1 MSSLRSVCALGTGAV
16 ILSSF
21 VSSSAFG
28 SLTATYLGRGNN
40 ENAQLA
46 YNAAQS
52 WDNANA
58 VNFNAAKLAELKWD
72 VGGTTYYTFCVQIYQ
87 GLAIG
92 TTYTFDVVSLED
104 VPNSPPNPGPMGAL
118 KAMVMRDAMTR
129 WLGADSRVIGSAGPA
144 GAASAAF
151 NALVWEISHDNFAT
165 TDASELVSRMS
176 LSTGAFR
183 ANLSAGAASIFNT
196 MVASLGQGGWLTTES
211 EGWRNGSAQDQIR
224 VVPGPAALALAALAG
239 VSARRRRR

>member
-1 MSSLRSVCALGTGAV
+1 MSLIRSFSAIGASAVCLSSLC
-16 ILSSF
+16 
-21 VSSSAFG
+21 SASAYG

-40 ENAQLA
+40 ENASLA

-72 VGGTTYYTFCVQIYQ
+72 VEGTTYYTFCVQIYQ
-87 GLAIG
+87 GLAVG
-92 TTYTFDVVSLED
+92 TTYVFDVVALED

-118 KAMVMRDAMTR
+118 KAMVLRDAMTR
-129 WLGADSRVIGSAGPA
+129 WLGSDSRVIASAGA
-144 GAASAAF
+144 GSSASAAF
-151 NALVWEISHDNFAT
+151 NALVWEITHDNFAT
-165 TDASELVSRMS
+165 ADAGVLVSRMS

-183 ANLSAGAASIFNT
+183 ANLSAAALSIFNT
-196 MVASLGQGGWLTTES
+196 MVASLGQGGWLSTES
-211 EGWRNGSAQDQIR
+211 EGWRNSSAQDQVR
-224 VVPGPAALALAALAG
+224 VVPGPAALALAAIAG